1 VTNYDPYTRYDQSRF
16 TIRIN
21 TELLEKI
28 KGEAEKNKR
37 STTKEIE
44 YILENYIA
52 SLPKEDPPETPI

>member
-1 VTNYDPYTRYDQSRF
+1 MTNYDPYTRYDQSRF

-37 STTKEIE
+37 STTKEIVE
-44 YILENYIA
+44 AQLMMRHYKGFLE
-52 SLPKEDPPETPI
+52 